1 MCVSSEMKQKGH
13 CRMFNFDDA
22 NKKGKE
28 AMDAMLKNYAEI
40 AKGFQAIATEAT
52 EYSKKS
58 FQDAV
63 AHMESLTGVKSV
75 EGALELQTN
84 FVKGAYEGFV
94 SEATKLTE
102 MYADLAKSAYK
113 PYETPAAKAS
123 KSAGV
128 PAATAA

>member
-1 MCVSSEMKQKGH
+1 MCVGSEIKQKGH
-13 CRMFNFDDA
+13 CRMFNFDEA
-22 NKKGKE
+22 NRKGKE

-40 AKGFQAIATEAT
+40 AKGFQAIATEAS

-63 AHMESLTGVKSV
+63 AHMESLAGVKSV
-75 EGALELQTN
+75 ESALELQTN

-113 PYETPAAKAS
+113 PYEAPVVKAS
-123 KSAGV
+123 KSVGV